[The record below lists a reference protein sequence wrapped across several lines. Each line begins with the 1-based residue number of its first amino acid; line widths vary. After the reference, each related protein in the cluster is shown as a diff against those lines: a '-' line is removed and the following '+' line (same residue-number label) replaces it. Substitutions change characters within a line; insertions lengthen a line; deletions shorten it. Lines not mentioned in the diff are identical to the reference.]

1 MKDWINLNNII
12 SLGNSL
18 VLETID
24 IKKRLQKKQDLV
36 KLKVIKDKEMIN
48 KLKKVSK

>member
-1 MKDWINLNNII
+1 
-12 SLGNSL
+12 LGNSL